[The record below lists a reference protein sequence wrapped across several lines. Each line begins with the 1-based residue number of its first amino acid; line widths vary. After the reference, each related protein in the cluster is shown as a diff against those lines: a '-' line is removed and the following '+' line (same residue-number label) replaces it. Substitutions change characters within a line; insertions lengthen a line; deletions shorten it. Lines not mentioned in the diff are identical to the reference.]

1 MKIPFTELSKELQRK
16 YSYDPEAA
24 KQFAADVAQ
33 KQQALYTEIQSQKE
47 EANARAS
54 EVAAKSAAEHEQKQA
69 IIREQAAQE
78 AQNAQRAAS
87 VKAAIQHGGIIPG
100 MTMDECIQAS
110 GKPQIVKRTT
120 DTQGHPVEEWFYGAG
135 RVYFEDGVVTK
146 IENVIDG
153 QDPRAAS
160 PR

>member
-1 MKIPFTELSKELQRK
+1 
-16 YSYDPEAA
+16 
-24 KQFAADVAQ
+24 
-33 KQQALYTEIQSQKE
+33 
-47 EANARAS
+47 
-54 EVAAKSAAEHEQKQA
+54 
-69 IIREQAAQE
+69 
-78 AQNAQRAAS
+78 
-87 VKAAIQHGGIIPG
+87 VKAAIEHGGIIPG
-100 MTMDECIQAS
+100 MTMEECIRAS

-135 RVYFEDGVVTK
+135 SVYFENGVVTK